1 MIKDYNIIHYLNKF
15 SKNFILFL
23 GLLFIINLEKSLS
36 FFPIFKTATPSLI
49 SVVIYICIIK
59 LYIKPSY
66 FILFLVGLIND
77 INSGGNLGNSSMFL
91 LLIKFFTESL
101 FFANVLKNNH
111 QDWISFTMIFLS
123 SFIIIFFINILIN
136 LSIPDLSPIFYYVG
150 TSLIIFPI
158 INLSVDFIAFIT
170 KLLKS

>member
-1 MIKDYNIIHYLNKF
+1 MKNYNVIHYLNKL
-15 SKNFILFL
+15 SKNF
-23 GLLFIINLEKSLS
+23 LLFVSLLLIINFEKSLS

-66 FILFLVGLIND
+66 FILFLIGLIND
-77 INSGGNLGNSSMFL
+77 ITIGGNLGNTSLFL
-91 LLIKFFTESL
+91 LLTKFFTESL
-101 FFANVLKNNH
+101 FFTNVLKNNH

-123 SFIIIFFINILIN
+123 SFIIIFFLNSLIY

-158 INLSVDFIAFIT
+158 IDLSVDFIAFIT

>member
-1 MIKDYNIIHYLNKF
+1 MKNYNVIHYLNKL
-15 SKNFILFL
+15 SKNF
-23 GLLFIINLEKSLS
+23 LLFVSLLLIINFEKSLS

-49 SVVIYICIIK
+49 SVVIYICIVK

-66 FILFLVGLIND
+66 FILFLIGLIND
-77 INSGGNLGNSSMFL
+77 ITIGGNLGNTSLFL
-91 LLIKFFTESL
+91 LLTKFFTESL
-101 FFANVLKNNH
+101 FFTNVLKNNH

-123 SFIIIFFINILIN
+123 SFIIIFFLNSLIY
-136 LSIPDLSPIFYYVG
+136 LSIPDLSPIFYFVG

-158 INLSVDFIAFIT
+158 IDLSVDFIAFIT

>member
-1 MIKDYNIIHYLNKF
+1 M
-15 SKNFILFL
+15 NF
-23 GLLFIINLEKSLS
+23 EKSLS

-49 SVVIYICIIK
+49 SVIIYICIIK

-66 FILFLVGLIND
+66 FILFLIGLIND
-77 INSGGNLGNSSMFL
+77 INLGGNLGNTSMFL
-91 LLIKFFTESL
+91 ILIRFFSESL
-101 FFANVLKNNH
+101 FFSHVLKNNH

-123 SFIIIFFINILIN
+123 SFSIIFFINILIY
-136 LSIPDLSPIFYYVG
+136 LSIPDLSPILYYVG

-158 INLSVDFIAFIT
+158 INLSFDFIAFIT

>member
-1 MIKDYNIIHYLNKF
+1 MKNYNVIHYLNKL
-15 SKNFILFL
+15 SKNFLLFVS
-23 GLLFIINLEKSLS
+23 LLFIINFEKSLS

-66 FILFLVGLIND
+66 FILFLIGLIND
-77 INSGGNLGNSSMFL
+77 ITIGGNLGNTSLFL
-91 LLIKFFTESL
+91 LLTKFFTESL
-101 FFANVLKNNH
+101 FFTNVLKNNH

-123 SFIIIFFINILIN
+123 SFIIIFFLNSLIY

-158 INLSVDFIAFIT
+158 IDLSVDFIAFIT

>member
-23 GLLFIINLEKSLS
+23 GLLFINNLEKSLS

-111 QDWISFTMIFLS
+111 KDWISFTIIFLS
-123 SFIIIFFINILIN
+123 SFFIIFFINILIN

>member
-1 MIKDYNIIHYLNKF
+1 MKNYNVIHYLNKL
-15 SKNFILFL
+15 SKNFLLFVS
-23 GLLFIINLEKSLS
+23 LLFIINFEKSLS

-66 FILFLVGLIND
+66 FILFLIGLIND
-77 INSGGNLGNSSMFL
+77 ITIGGNLGNTSLFL
-91 LLIKFFTESL
+91 LLTKFFTESL
-101 FFANVLKNNH
+101 FFTNVLKNNH

-123 SFIIIFFINILIN
+123 SFIIIFFLNSLIY

-150 TSLIIFPI
+150 TTLIIFPI
-158 INLSVDFIAFIT
+158 INLSFEFIAFIT

>member
-1 MIKDYNIIHYLNKF
+1 MIKNYNVINYLNKL
-15 SKNFILFL
+15 SKNFLLFVS
-23 GLLFIINLEKSLS
+23 LLFIINFEKSLS

-66 FILFLVGLIND
+66 FILFLIGLIND
-77 INSGGNLGNSSMFL
+77 ITIGGNLGNTSLFL
-91 LLIKFFTESL
+91 LLTKFFTESL
-101 FFANVLKNNH
+101 FFTNVLKNNH

-123 SFIIIFFINILIN
+123 SFIIIFFLNSLIY

-158 INLSVDFIAFIT
+158 IDLSVDFIAFIT

>member
-1 MIKDYNIIHYLNKF
+1 M
-15 SKNFILFL
+15 NF
-23 GLLFIINLEKSLS
+23 EKSLS

-49 SVVIYICIIK
+49 SVIIYICITK

-66 FILFLVGLIND
+66 FVLFLIGLIND
-77 INSGGNLGNSSMFL
+77 ISLGGNLGNTSIFL

-101 FFANVLKNNH
+101 FFSSILKSSN

-123 SFIIIFFINILIN
+123 SFTIIFFINILIN

-150 TSLIIFPI
+150 MSLIIFPI
-158 INLSVDFIAFIT
+158 TNLSFDFIVFIT

>member
-1 MIKDYNIIHYLNKF
+1 MKNYNVIHYLNKL
-15 SKNFILFL
+15 SKNFLLFVS
-23 GLLFIINLEKSLS
+23 LLFIINFEKSLS

-66 FILFLVGLIND
+66 FILFLIGLIND
-77 INSGGNLGNSSMFL
+77 ITIGGNLGNTSLFL
-91 LLIKFFTESL
+91 LLTKFFTESL
-101 FFANVLKNNH
+101 FFTNVLKNNH

-123 SFIIIFFINILIN
+123 SFIIIFFLNSLIY
-136 LSIPDLSPIFYYVG
+136 LSIPDLSPIFYFVG

-158 INLSVDFIAFIT
+158 IDLSVDFIAFIT

>member
-1 MIKDYNIIHYLNKF
+1 MKNYNVIHYLNKL
-15 SKNFILFL
+15 SKNFLLFVS
-23 GLLFIINLEKSLS
+23 LLFIINFEKSLS

>member
-1 MIKDYNIIHYLNKF
+1 MKNYNVIHYLNKL
-15 SKNFILFL
+15 SKNFLLFVS
-23 GLLFIINLEKSLS
+23 LLFIINFEKSLS

-49 SVVIYICIIK
+49 SVVIYICIVK

-66 FILFLVGLIND
+66 FILFLIGLIND
-77 INSGGNLGNSSMFL
+77 INSGGNLGNVSMFL

-136 LSIPDLSPIFYYVG
+136 LSFPDLSPIFYYVG

>member
-1 MIKDYNIIHYLNKF
+1 MKNYNVIHYLNKL
-15 SKNFILFL
+15 SKNFLLFVS
-23 GLLFIINLEKSLS
+23 LLFIINFEKSLS

-49 SVVIYICIIK
+49 SVVIYICIVK

-66 FILFLVGLIND
+66 FILFLIGLIND
-77 INSGGNLGNSSMFL
+77 ITIGGNLGNTSLFL
-91 LLIKFFTESL
+91 LLTKFFTESL
-101 FFANVLKNNH
+101 FFTNVLKNNH

-123 SFIIIFFINILIN
+123 SFIIIFFLNSLIY

-158 INLSVDFIAFIT
+158 IDLSVDFIAFIT

>member
-1 MIKDYNIIHYLNKF
+1 M
-15 SKNFILFL
+15 NF
-23 GLLFIINLEKSLS
+23 EKSLS

>member
-1 MIKDYNIIHYLNKF
+1 MFF
-15 SKNFILFL
+15 S
-23 GLLFIINLEKSLS
+23 LLLIINFEKSLS

-49 SVVIYICIIK
+49 SVVIYICIVK

-66 FILFLVGLIND
+66 FILFLIGLIND
-77 INSGGNLGNSSMFL
+77 ITIGGNLGNTSLFL
-91 LLIKFFTESL
+91 LLTKFFTESL
-101 FFANVLKNNH
+101 FFTNVLKNNH

-123 SFIIIFFINILIN
+123 SFIIIFFLNSLIY

-158 INLSVDFIAFIT
+158 IDLSVDFIAFIT

>member
-1 MIKDYNIIHYLNKF
+1 MIKYYNIFYFLNKF
-15 SKNFILFL
+15 SKSFIFFIC
-23 GLLFIINLEKSLS
+23 LLFITNFEKSLS
-36 FFPIFKTATPSLI
+36 FFPLFKTATPSLI
-49 SVVIYICIIK
+49 SVIIYICITK

-66 FILFLVGLIND
+66 FVLFLIGLIND
-77 INSGGNLGNSSMFL
+77 ISLGGNLGNTSIFL

-101 FFANVLKNNH
+101 FFSSILKSSN

-123 SFIIIFFINILIN
+123 SFTIIFFINILIN

-158 INLSVDFIAFIT
+158 IDLSVDFIAFIT